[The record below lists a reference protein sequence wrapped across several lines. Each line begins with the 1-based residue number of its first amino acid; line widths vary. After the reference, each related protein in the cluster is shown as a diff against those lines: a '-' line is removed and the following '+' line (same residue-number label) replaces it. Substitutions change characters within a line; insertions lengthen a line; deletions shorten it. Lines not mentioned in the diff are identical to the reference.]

1 MTDSINIRSLLENFS
16 LDKDLL
22 NSESTKIEYFNT
34 DKEEIPRYIN
44 EFWTSGQ
51 RKASSIHEVSYRAC
65 FKPQI
70 PAFFI
75 NLFTEKGDFVY
86 DPFSGRGT
94 TIIEAGL
101 SGRNIISNDINPLSK
116 ILSFPRFFIP
126 EIKKLEKRLKEI
138 PLNKNLKSEIDLS
151 MFYHPDTE
159 QELISLKNYL
169 KEREISQVEDEL
181 DRWIR
186 MVATNRLTG
195 HSKGFFSVYTLPPN
209 QAVSQESQIRI
220 NKKLG
225 QKPEYRSTS
234 DIILKKSKNLIKT
247 LDKEQIKSL
256 RKAGLNG
263 LFLCKDAGETEEI
276 KSETVQLTVTSP
288 PFLNIVHYSADNW
301 LRCWFN
307 SIDDKEIGKKIT
319 MKRTVEEWSSVME
332 KVFLELYR
340 ITKKNGWIAF
350 EVGEVNKGK
359 INLDEY
365 IVPVGIKSGFK
376 CEAILI
382 NTQNFTKTSNIW
394 GVKNNNYGTNS
405 NRIIIFQKILLN
417 HSPFTKNCK
426 HVIR

>member
-1 MTDSINIRSLLENFS
+1 LKGFIEHTLTDSINIRSLLENFS

-22 NSESTKIEYFNT
+22 NSEPEKTKIEYFNT
-34 DKEEIPRYIN
+34 GQIEIPRYVN

-75 NLFTEKGDFVY
+75 NLFTDKDDFVY

-101 SGRNIISNDINPLSK
+101 CGRNIISNDINPLSK

-126 EIKKLEKRLKEI
+126 DMKKLEKRLKEI
-138 PLNKNLKSEIDLS
+138 SLDRNLKSEIDLS
-151 MFYHPDTE
+151 MFYHVDTE
-159 QELISLKNYL
+159 RELISLKSYL
-169 KEREISQVEDEL
+169 KEREVSQSEDNL
-181 DRWIR
+181 DKWIR

-195 HSKGFFSVYTLPPN
+195 HSRGFFSVYTLPPN
-209 QAVSQESQIRI
+209 QAVSQESQVRI
-220 NKKLG
+220 NKKLE
-225 QKPEYRSTS
+225 QKPEYRNTLE
-234 DIILKKSKNLIKT
+234 IILKKSKNLIKT
-247 LDKEQIKSL
+247 LDKEQIKHL
-256 RKAGLNG
+256 KLAGSKG
-263 LFLCKDAGETEEI
+263 IFLCKDAGKTKEI

-319 MKRTVEEWSSVME
+319 MARTVEEWSSVMGD
-332 KVFLELYR
+332 VFRELYR
-340 ITKKNGWIAF
+340 ITRKNGWVAF
-350 EVGEVNKGK
+350 EVGEVRKGK

-365 IVPVGIKSGFK
+365 IVPIGIKSGFK

-382 NTQNFTKTSNIW
+382 NAQNFTKTSNIW

-405 NRIIIFQKILLN
+405 NRIIIFQKV
-417 HSPFTKNCK
+417 P
-426 HVIR
+426 

>member
-1 MTDSINIRSLLENFS
+1 MKGFIEHTLTDRINIRSLLENFS
-16 LDKDLL
+16 LDKDIL
-22 NSESTKIEYFNT
+22 NSEPEKTKIEYFNT
-34 DKEEIPRYIN
+34 GEADIPRYIN

-101 SGRNIISNDINPLSK
+101 CGRNIISNDINPLSK

-126 EIKKLEKRLKEI
+126 DIKKLEKRLKKI

-151 MFYHPDTE
+151 MFYHVDTE
-159 QELISLKNYL
+159 RELISLKGYL
-169 KEREISQVEDEL
+169 KEREVSRSEDNL

-195 HSKGFFSVYTLPPN
+195 HSRGFFSVYTLPPN
-209 QAVSQESQIRI
+209 QAVSQESQMRI
-220 NKKLG
+220 NKKLQ
-225 QKPEYRSTS
+225 QKPEYRSTL

-247 LDKEQIKSL
+247 LDKEQMKYL
-256 RKAGLNG
+256 KQAGSTG
-263 LFLCKDAGETEEI
+263 LFLCKDAGETQEI
-276 KSETVQLTVTSP
+276 KTETVQLTVTSP
-288 PFLNIVHYSADNW
+288 PFLNIVHYSSDNW

-307 SIDDKEIGKKIT
+307 SIDDREIGKKIT
-319 MKRTVEEWSSVME
+319 MARTVEEWSSVMSE
-332 KVFLELYR
+332 VFRELYR
-340 ITKKNGWIAF
+340 ITRNNGWVAF
-350 EVGEVNKGK
+350 EVGEVRKGK

-365 IVPVGIKSGFK
+365 IVPIGIKSGFK

-382 NTQNFTKTSNIW
+382 NAQNFTKTSNIW

-405 NRIIIFQKILLN
+405 NRIIIFQKV
-417 HSPFTKNCK
+417 P
-426 HVIR
+426 

>member
-22 NSESTKIEYFNT
+22 NSEPTKIEYFNT

-75 NLFTEKGDFVY
+75 NLFTEKEDFVY

-116 ILSFPRFFIP
+116 ILSYPRFFIP
-126 EIKKLEKRLKEI
+126 DIKKLEKRLGKI
-138 PLNKNLKSEIDLS
+138 PLNSNMKSEIDLS

-159 QELISLKNYL
+159 REIISLKSYL
-169 KEREISQVEDEL
+169 KEREISQTEDDL

-209 QAVSQESQIRI
+209 QAVRQESQIRI

-225 QKPEYRSTS
+225 QKPEYRSTGG
-234 DIILKKSKNLIKT
+234 IILKKSKNLIKN
-247 LDKEQIKSL
+247 LDENQIKSL
-256 RKAGLNG
+256 KKTGSKG

-307 SIDDKEIGKKIT
+307 SIDDREIGKKIT
-319 MKRTVEEWSSVME
+319 MKRTVEEWSPVME

-340 ITKKNGWIAF
+340 ITKKNGWVAF

-365 IVPVGIKSGFK
+365 IVPVGIKTGFK

-382 NTQNFTKTSNIW
+382 NAQNFTKTSNIW

-405 NRIIIFQKILLN
+405 NRIIIFQKIL
-417 HSPFTKNCK
+417 
-426 HVIR
+426 